1 MKAMKNSI
9 LHGLH
14 VLHGLTI
21 KRTHTY
27 SWVMRNISYFFQIT
41 GPMIL
46 SILKT
51 VSGRLA
57 LLAGFALIVGA
68 SGWAIQSYQ
77 TEQPIRIGVL
87 HSLTGTMA
95 ISERPLVDA
104 VQLAVTEINENG
116 GVLGRPLEM
125 VVADGQSNGA
135 VFAREAERLIT
146 QEKVSVLFGCWT
158 SFSRKA
164 VKPVVEKYRHLLFY
178 PVQYEGLEQSPN
190 IIYTGSAPNQQIIP
204 GTHWALENLGKRV
217 YLLGSDY
224 IFPRTANRII
234 RDIVRVAGGQVLAER
249 YLPLGSGDMTA
260 SVEEIRR
267 LKPDVILNT
276 INGDSNFNFFQ
287 ALQATDAKDTPILS
301 FSVSEGEL
309 AQYAELSL
317 NAHYAVW
324 SYFQSIDS
332 VANRRFVAD
341 YKRLFGAHRVTGDP
355 IEAAYFGVHLWA
367 QAAQDVGVVDPGRVN
382 NAVLLQSFD
391 APSGIVSVDRATRH
405 VWKRVRIGKTQSDG
419 QFKELQASLYPL
431 RPEPFPSY
439 RSNAEWQQVADQ
451 ISKELK

>member
-1 MKAMKNSI
+1 
-9 LHGLH
+9 
-14 VLHGLTI
+14 
-21 KRTHTY
+21 
-27 SWVMRNISYFFQIT
+27 
-41 GPMIL
+41 MIL
-46 SILKT
+46 LTPRVKT
-51 VSGRLA
+51 LAIFAGLA
-57 LLAGFALIVGA
+57 LLAGTA
-68 SGWAIQSYQ
+68 GWAMQSYKPQ
-77 TEQPIRIGVL
+77 QPIRIGVL

-95 ISERPLVDA
+95 VSERPLVDA
-104 VQLAVTEINENG
+104 VQMAVSEINARG

-125 VVADGQSNGA
+125 VVADGQSNAA

-158 SFSRKA
+158 SSSRKA

-234 RDIVRVAGGQVLAER
+234 RDIVRVAGGQVLGER
-249 YLPLGSGDMTA
+249 YIPLGSSDMAA
-260 SVEEIRR
+260 SMAEIQR
-267 LKPDVILNT
+267 LKPDIILNT
-276 INGDSNFNFFQ
+276 INGDSNFDFFQ
-287 ALQATDAKDTPILS
+287 ALQTTDAKNVPILS

-309 AQYAELSL
+309 TNQPDLPHR
-317 NAHYAVW
+317 AHYAAW
-324 SYFQSIDS
+324 SYFQSI
-332 VANRRFVAD
+332 ATANNRRFVAD
-341 YKRLFGAHRVTGDP
+341 YKRLFGAERVTDDP
-355 IEAAYFGVHLWA
+355 IEAAYFGTHLWA
-367 QAAQDVGVVDPGRVN
+367 QAAQDVESVEPERVN

-405 VWKRVRIGKTQSDG
+405 VWKMVRIGKTEPDG
-419 QFKELQASLYPL
+419 QFKELQASLSPL

-439 RSNAEWQQVADQ
+439 RSYAEWQQVADE
-451 ISKELK
+451 IDKELK

>member
-1 MKAMKNSI
+1 
-9 LHGLH
+9 
-14 VLHGLTI
+14 
-21 KRTHTY
+21 
-27 SWVMRNISYFFQIT
+27 
-41 GPMIL
+41 MIL
-46 SILKT
+46 LISRVKALAIFA
-51 VSGRLA
+51 GLA
-57 LLAGFALIVGA
+57 LFAGAA
-68 SGWAIQSYQ
+68 GWAFQSYKPQ
-77 TEQPIRIGVL
+77 PPIRIGVL

-95 ISERPLVDA
+95 VSERPLVDA
-104 VQLAVTEINENG
+104 VQMAVSEINARG
-116 GVLGRPLEM
+116 GVLGRPLEII
-125 VVADGQSNGA
+125 VADGQSDAA

-158 SFSRKA
+158 SSSRKA

-249 YLPLGSGDMTA
+249 YIPLGSSDMAA
-260 SVEEIRR
+260 SVAEIQR

-287 ALQATDAKDTPILS
+287 ALQTTDAKSIPILS

-309 AQYAELSL
+309 TNQPGLSL
-317 NAHYAVW
+317 SAHYAAW
-324 SYFQSIDS
+324 SYFQSTATDN
-332 VANRRFVAD
+332 NRRFVAD
-341 YKRLFGAHRVTGDP
+341 YKRLFGAGRVTDDP
-355 IEAAYFGVHLWA
+355 TEAAYFGTHLWA
-367 QAAQDVGVVDPGRVN
+367 QAAQDVGAVEPERVN

-405 VWKRVRIGKTQSDG
+405 VWKRVRIGKTEPDG
-419 QFKELQASLYPL
+419 QFKELQASFSPL

-439 RSNAEWQQVADQ
+439 RSYAEWQQVADE
-451 ISKELK
+451 IGKELK